1 MKGQTFNC
9 GSSLRVP
16 IILLSQFVFL
26 SLGHGQ
32 VVRDGTLDN
41 HRGESLTGPN
51 FNITADYGRVV
62 GNNLFHSFSQFD
74 LVNGDV
80 ATFSGPANIQ
90 NILSRITGANASSID
105 GTIQSTI
112 NGANLFFLNPHGV
125 IFGSHAQ
132 VDVKGSFLVTSA
144 HYIELSDGH
153 RFDTADPGAN
163 DPLLTSATPS
173 AFGFLGPTV
182 APISFNGCA
191 LSVPDQKSFS
201 VVGGD
206 IQIVNGQL
214 EAAGGRINVI
224 SLGSAGKVSLA
235 VDDLNTVVDTSGF
248 STLGTVSLT
257 GSALLGNDGSSV
269 GGGRVVVHAEDL
281 SFDNSGIDA
290 SVMGAENGLGVEV
303 QVRNNMT
310 LQNLGY
316 IFSDTGPFSAGNGG
330 NIDIQTHQLQL
341 LHGSAIT
348 CDVHGPGHGG
358 NVSVTGD
365 SIVLD
370 GMFSPSFFAGIG
382 ARTDSG
388 GNAGNVQLTTGTLD
402 IRNGTIVSTVSA
414 GPGHAGN
421 TTVSASAIHIDG
433 HGTTSGIIADTTT
446 GGGNAGDV
454 TVTTGPLEI
463 SNGGRISSA
472 TGGAG
477 NGGSVAITATDSIRL
492 DGEEGVLFT
501 GIGVP
506 PLAAATGKGGDLVIN
521 TASLEILNGARILAG
536 TQGAGDG
543 GNINVTATDIVLD
556 GGDATFFTGIEAQTS
571 GDGKAGGIILNT
583 SSLRMVNGS
592 QIDVDTSGPGAG
604 GNIDITAGSVAISS
618 ASAISAGSDGQGQGG
633 RITLA
638 ADSILVDGL
647 RADGSL
653 GFAGIFAG
661 NFFGVQGNARAGD
674 ITIQSG
680 NSGRLTLQL
689 LNGAQISASTKGASD
704 GGSVSIDATDVT
716 LKNHASI
723 QCSTVGSGQAGDIS
737 LTVHET
743 LLVEDNSDISVPA
756 ASHDGGNITL
766 AVGKL
771 VYLLNSSFTAAAGD
785 NGGNIRILPDALVL
799 NHSSIAAD
807 AINNNGG
814 NITIAATR
822 SILLEN
828 QSELTASALNGNGGE
843 IAAIAGTELRLVN
856 SEISAVAAHDGGNI
870 TLKAPALIYALNGKI
885 SASANDN
892 GGNITIDPVFLV
904 LSQSSITAD
913 AINNNGG
920 NITILAD
927 FFFRSDSPITADS
940 QFGNPGNI
948 LIQAT
953 ELDVSGSLVS
963 LPGSLLGAESQL
975 RQWCGARLA
984 GGISSFLVLG
994 KGGVSIEPDGP
1005 LPSFES
1011 EVLGGAAK

>member
-1 MKGQTFNC
+1 
-9 GSSLRVP
+9 
-16 IILLSQFVFL
+16 
-26 SLGHGQ
+26 
-32 VVRDGTLDN
+32 
-41 HRGESLTGPN
+41 
-51 FNITADYGRVV
+51 
-62 GNNLFHSFSQFD
+62 
-74 LVNGDV
+74 
-80 ATFSGPANIQ
+80 
-90 NILSRITGANASSID
+90 
-105 GTIQSTI
+105 
-112 NGANLFFLNPHGV
+112 
-125 IFGSHAQ
+125 
-132 VDVKGSFLVTSA
+132 
-144 HYIELSDGH
+144 
-153 RFDTADPGAN
+153 
-163 DPLLTSATPS
+163 
-173 AFGFLGPTV
+173 
-182 APISFNGCA
+182 
-191 LSVPDQKSFS
+191 
-201 VVGGD
+201 
-206 IQIVNGQL
+206 
-214 EAAGGRINVI
+214 
-224 SLGSAGKVSLA
+224 
-235 VDDLNTVVDTSGF
+235 
-248 STLGTVSLT
+248 
-257 GSALLGNDGSSV
+257 
-269 GGGRVVVHAEDL
+269 
-281 SFDNSGIDA
+281 
-290 SVMGAENGLGVEV
+290 MGAENGLGVEV

-316 IFSDTGPFSAGNGG
+316 IFSDTGPFSTGNGG

-421 TTVSASAIHIDG
+421 TTVSASAINIDG
-433 HGTTSGIIADTTT
+433 HGMTSGIIADTTT
-446 GGGNAGDV
+446 GGGDGGDV
-454 TVTTGPLEI
+454 TVTTGSLEI

-472 TGGAG
+472 TGGTG
-477 NGGSVAITATDSIRL
+477 NGGSVAITATDSIHL
-492 DGEEGVLFT
+492 DGEEGILFT

-521 TASLEILNGARILAG
+521 TASLEIVNGARILAG

-543 GNINVTATDIVLD
+543 GNINVTATDILLD

-571 GDGKAGGIILNT
+571 GDGKAGGITLNT

-604 GNIDITAGSVAISS
+604 GNIDITAGSIEIRT

-674 ITIQSG
+674 IAIQPG
-680 NSGRLTLQL
+680 NSGELSLQL

-723 QCSTVGSGQAGDIS
+723 QCSTVGSGQAGNIS
-737 LTVHET
+737 LIVLET

-766 AVGKL
+766 AVGKQ

-785 NGGNIRILPDALVL
+785 NGGNIRITPDALVL
-799 NHSSIAAD
+799 NHGVIAAD
-807 AINNNGG
+807 ALNNNGG
-814 NITIAATR
+814 NITITATR

-870 TLKAPALIYALNGKI
+870 TLKSPSLIYSLNGKI

-984 GGISSFLVLG
+984 GGISSFLMLG

-1011 EVLGGAAK
+1011 GALGGVAK